1 MKLKTGVALMNS
13 ILYLFIGLLL
23 SFVAGF
29 FHGADRIGIEAL
41 VTIGAYELIAE
52 FFKRKFD

>member
-1 MKLKTGVALMNS
+1 MNS